1 MLEYKHD
8 RNVFVKEVERCFEL
22 YGFKD
27 IKASDV
33 YVFVDSDYLS
43 LSYSVGDSVF
53 SVSYTDDDSVR
64 QFTSSFKHHSLCFT
78 FERNYD
84 IDELE
89 DKEENVYSYIFNYE
103 GYYGNKLVSELVK
116 EGSKD
121 LSEYKTFSQCLSDIL
136 LSVLG
141 YTDK

>member
-1 MLEYKHD
+1 MLEYN
-8 RNVFVKEVERCFEL
+8 RNKFVKEAERSFEL

-27 IKASDV
+27 IKVSDIC
-33 YVFVDSDYLS
+33 VFVDSDYLS

-53 SVSYTDDDSVR
+53 SVSCNGDNAVTR
-64 QFTSSFKHHSLCFT
+64 FTSSFKHHSLYFD

-89 DKEENVYSYIFNYE
+89 DKKEDVFSYIINYE
-103 GYYGNKLVSELVK
+103 GYYGTKLISELVK
-116 EGSKD
+116 EGSED

-136 LSVLG
+136 LSLLG
-141 YTDK
+141 YADK